1 MKIEDRIAGAYPELY
16 TTEKHF
22 VDNIVKKIG
31 EQTEQYIVETC
42 IGLKI
47 DPDVLQK
54 QMLEINRLNAIIE
67 LYRWHDLRKNPDDL
81 PAGEGYFD
89 VCVLIKQN
97 DAWGIEERYLYDT
110 QYFCEQFQTK
120 PTSISEVI
128 AWREVE
134 LFEPE
139 E

>member
-1 MKIEDRIAGAYPELY
+1 MKKE
-16 TTEKHF
+16 
-22 VDNIVKKIG
+22 
-31 EQTEQYIVETC
+31 IVEGARYC
-42 IGLKI
+42 INT
-47 DPDVLQK
+47 
-54 QMLEINRLNAIIE
+54 LENCFSCRLDDGECPCVVVFASAILE
-67 LYRWHDLRKNPDDL
+67 QHERYRWHDLRKNPDDL